1 MNDAAAEFSAALKQM
16 VAPNE
21 AAADRLV
28 AAATRYNA
36 SLDEAMESCFAEGF
50 KAGLAS
56 KAGSSPTVNITLD
69 PGAISL
75 ALPDAVRV
83 QLEPSRTEA
92 VVQRDADGNLTG
104 IRTVSA

>member
-1 MNDAAAEFSAALKQM
+1 MSGAAAEFSAAIKQM
-16 VAPNE
+16 VAPDE

-28 AAATRYNA
+28 AAAAHYNA
-36 SLDEAMESCFAEGF
+36 WLDDAMEWCFAEGY
-50 KAGLAS
+50 KAGR
-56 KAGSSPTVNITLD
+56 AGKGDMQPVVNIS

-92 VVQRDADGNLTG
+92 LVQRDKDGNLTG
-104 IRTVSA
+104 IRTVST